1 MTDWGRETCG
11 DLAAAESR
19 EWLCTN
25 GIGGFASGTIAGLLS
40 RRYHGL
46 LVAALQP
53 PLGRTLIVA
62 KVDETLIDD
71 GVAWPLFTN
80 RWADGTLDPHGYRHL
95 ERFRLD
101 GTIPTWTYACGDV
114 LLEKRVWMED
124 GANTTYVRYAA
135 RRASRPL
142 TLELRALVNHRD
154 YHALTRGNGWRMR
167 VAPLTGGLRVD
178 AFEGA
183 APVFLLAAGAEA
195 SAAQTWHK
203 NFRLAREGERG
214 LDDREDHLHA
224 GTFRAR
230 LEPGRPLTLVL
241 STEANAAIDG
251 EQAL

>member
-53 PLGRTLIVA
+53 PLGRTLVVA

-142 TLELRALVNHRD
+142 TLELDRKS
-154 YHALTRGNGWRMR
+154 TRLNSSHIQKSRM
-167 VAPLTGGLRVD
+167 PS
-178 AFEGA
+178 
-183 APVFLLAAGAEA
+183 
-195 SAAQTWHK
+195 SA
-203 NFRLAREGERG
+203 
-214 LDDREDHLHA
+214 
-224 GTFRAR
+224 
-230 LEPGRPLTLVL
+230 
-241 STEANAAIDG
+241 
-251 EQAL
+251 